1 MSGLS
6 FEPRSFQYEV
16 AVFTNCREFQFG
28 DLIYKIEVKSELCEM
43 PVKVYNIARLVINR
57 ACSQHIEPAGLRFE
71 KRFTV
76 VQRVANRY

>member
-16 AVFTNCREFQFG
+16 AMLPTNQFLFG
-28 DLIYKIEVKSELCEM
+28 DLIYKKEVKSELCEL
-43 PVKVYNIARLVINR
+43 PVKVQNIARLVINR

-71 KRFTV
+71 KRFIV
-76 VQRVANRY
+76 AQHVANCY